1 MINYLLL
8 ALSTLAASSKALLC
22 KVLGVGRYSAKQALL
37 LNCRSFVVA
46 FLCSLLFVL
55 NRVSELFTI
64 SSFSLILAA
73 FFGLSIALTQIL
85 QARAMGNGPASM
97 VTMIYSCG
105 FLVPIFYGL
114 VFWEDRVSLFQ
125 WLGIAML
132 LVVLF
137 LCVEPKGG
145 RGAVGKWL
153 PFALLTM
160 LGSGTNAIFQKTHQY
175 SEHAAELPFFL
186 VYALLF
192 SAIFTGVFSLVVH
205 EKAPPTTPAPQKR
218 TAQRIWVPLCLGVCV
233 GVMNFLNLYLSG
245 KLPSAVLF
253 PVCNIG
259 SMLLTSMISAIIYKD
274 IPTKKQGV
282 GFALGIVAILI
293 IGLL

>member
-1 MINYLLL
+1 MTDYLLL
-8 ALSTLAASSKALLC
+8 ALSTLAISSKALLC
-22 KVLGVGRYSAKQALL
+22 KALGVGKYSAKETLL
-37 LNCRSFVVA
+37 LNCRSFLVA

-55 NRVSELFTI
+55 NKLPQLFTI
-64 SSFSLILAA
+64 SAFSLVLAI

-85 QARAMGNGPASM
+85 QAVAMGRGPASM

-114 VFWEDRVSLFQ
+114 VFWEDPVSPFQ
-125 WLGIAML
+125 WLGIGL
-132 LVVLF
+132 LLIVLF
-137 LCVEPKGG
+137 LCLEPKGG
-145 RGAVGKWL
+145 KGAVAKWL
-153 PFALLTM
+153 PFALITM

-175 SEHAAELPFFL
+175 SAHAEELHFFL

-192 SAIFTGVFSLVVH
+192 SAVFTGVAALILRGASK
-205 EKAPPTTPAPQKR
+205 ETSSAPKKR
-218 TAQRIWVPLCLGVCV
+218 EAKRLWVPLCLGVCV

-245 KLPSAVLF
+245 KLPSVVLF

-259 SMLLTSMISAIIYKD
+259 SMLLTTMISAAIYRDK
-274 IPTKKQGV
+274 PSKRQGA